1 MKENKLTLD
10 GKIKELEKQVAW
22 FEGDGFDVEEAVG
35 RYKTARKLSLDIAK
49 DIEELKNVITVIKK
63 ED

>member
-22 FEGDGFDVEEAVG
+22 FEGDSFDVEEAVN

>member
-10 GKIKELEKQVAW
+10 GKIKELEMQVAW
-22 FEGDGFDVEEAVG
+22 CEGDSFDVEEAVN